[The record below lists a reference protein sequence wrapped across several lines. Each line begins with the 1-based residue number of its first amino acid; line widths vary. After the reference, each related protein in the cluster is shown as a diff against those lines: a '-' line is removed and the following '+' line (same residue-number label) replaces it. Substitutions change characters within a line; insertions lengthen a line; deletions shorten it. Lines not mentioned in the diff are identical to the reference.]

1 MPTNIPGQNPDPTN
15 GSWMALNASTAGER
29 SLTMA
34 VLIMSANTAGIVGS
48 QIFQQADR
56 PLYRTGWTV
65 IVSLVSLA
73 LVASVFANAQYY
85 FLNRRRRGTSSV
97 TAATGEEETEGRRYK
112 P

>member
-1 MPTNIPGQNPDPTN
+1 
-15 GSWMALNASTAGER
+15 MALNASTAGER

-34 VLIMSANTAGIVGS
+34 VLIMAANTAGIVGS
-48 QIFQQADR
+48 QIFQQDDR

-73 LVASVFANAQYY
+73 LVASVVANTQYY
-85 FLNRRRRGTSSV
+85 FLNKRRRGTSSS
-97 TAATGEEETEGRRYK
+97 TAVTGEETEERRYK